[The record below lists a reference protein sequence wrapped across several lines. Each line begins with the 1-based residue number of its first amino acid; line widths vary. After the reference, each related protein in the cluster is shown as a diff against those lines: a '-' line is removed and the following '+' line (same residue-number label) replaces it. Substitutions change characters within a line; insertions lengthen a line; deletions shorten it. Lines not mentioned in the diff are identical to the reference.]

1 MYYEHHMGCL
11 SMVYY
16 KEDNTESSRTEVT
29 GNGEPHCHV
38 GTRTKPWSSEKGGSA
53 LDCWATSLELLVYI
67 YKYKAQG
74 CVTGLLQQRP
84 ISSHVHREEK
94 HSGQDLKN
102 HEWR

>member
-1 MYYEHHMGCL
+1 MFASLDIYRDKKIASDIL
-11 SMVYY
+11 ANRVA
-16 KEDNTESSRTEVT
+16 